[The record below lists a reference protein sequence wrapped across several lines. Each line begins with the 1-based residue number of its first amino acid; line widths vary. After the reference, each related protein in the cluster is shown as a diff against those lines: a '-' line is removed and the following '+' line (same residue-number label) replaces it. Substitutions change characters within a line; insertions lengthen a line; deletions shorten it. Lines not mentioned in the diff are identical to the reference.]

1 MSKKKEGLQKKL
13 NEDNMDK
20 LVSLFIFFL
29 GLIFFLIF
37 KLIIGLVIC
46 LLGALIFIYK
56 MIYSHCLKD
65 VDLK

>member
-20 LVSLFIFFL
+20 LVSLFVFFL

-37 KLIIGLVIC
+37 KLIIGLAIC
-46 LLGALIFIYK
+46 LFGALIFIY
-56 MIYSHCLKD
+56 MIMGKRKWKKS
-65 VDLK
+65 